1 MLVEHAASLW
11 TVDRPLGLRLA
22 EIGTRMTVIRLADGG
37 LLLHS
42 PVKLDAEL
50 RPKLD
55 ALGPVQAIVAP
66 SKAHHLFVGDY
77 IGAYP
82 DAVFYAAPGVG
93 DKRRDLVVQGILGD
107 HPPLAWAGQIEQHV
121 FRGVPSLNEVVFL
134 HAASRTLLVTDLVFN
149 VPASEAHR
157 ARLFYALVGAVD
169 RFGPHRIVRMAVR
182 DKQATRRSVAAIL
195 AWDFDRVV
203 VSHGQVLETGG
214 HEKFRAAFAWL

>member
-11 TVDRPLGLRLA
+11 TVDRPLGLWAA

-37 LLLHS
+37 LFLHS

-55 ALGPVQAIVAP
+55 ALGPVRAIVAP

-82 DAVFYAAPGVG
+82 DAVLYAAPGVG
-93 DKRRDLVVQGILGD
+93 DKRRDLVVERMLGD
-107 HPPLAWAGQIEQHV
+107 DPPLAWAGQIEQHV
-121 FRGVPSLNEVVFL
+121 FRGVPALNEVVFL
-134 HAASRTLLVTDLVFN
+134 HHPSRTLLVTDLVFN
-149 VPASEAHR
+149 VPRSDAHR
-157 ARLFYALVGAVD
+157 ARLFYALAGAVG
-169 RFGPHRIVRMAVR
+169 RFGPHRVVRMAFR
-182 DKQATRRSVAAIL
+182 DKRAARGSVAAIL
-195 AWDFDRVV
+195 GWDFDRVV
-203 VSHGQVLETGG
+203 MSHGQVLETGG